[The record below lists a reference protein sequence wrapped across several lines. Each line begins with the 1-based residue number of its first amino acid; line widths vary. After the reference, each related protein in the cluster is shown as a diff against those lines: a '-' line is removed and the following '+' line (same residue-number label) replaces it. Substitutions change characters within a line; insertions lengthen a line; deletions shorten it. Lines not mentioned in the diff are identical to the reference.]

1 MKLLQRILQRV
12 VLRPRSKTEAGRPS
26 KHFWCKKS
34 LLSSSFQRNIMFPA
48 KEAPASSHMLVSW
61 AELFQKKVSRLIP
74 PRSALIRG
82 QGNRKANEQAASE
95 QAGKASR
102 RRAGRQQAAQADSS
116 RQGKQKARQAGAQTS
131 KQKQTSRQAGKAG
144 RQACQAALTGRKSK
158 AGRNVNPP
166 FLLEGRV

>member
-1 MKLLQRILQRV
+1 
-12 VLRPRSKTEAGRPS
+12 
-26 KHFWCKKS
+26 
-34 LLSSSFQRNIMFPA
+34 MFPA
-48 KEAPASSHMLVSW
+48 KEAPANSHMLVSW

-131 KQKQTSRQAGKAG
+131 KQKQTSRQAGKLAG
-144 RQACQAALTGRKSK
+144 RQAGRRARQKSK